1 MNRGLRELRSSKQP
15 PHTERPAAVPDVRP
29 VPPLRYSST
38 GDCILRLLL
47 PILIAAITVAVF
59 SPAMTGQF
67 LNWDDDFMFLLNL
80 GYRGLDADHLKW
92 MFMVGHMGHY
102 QPLAWITLAIDHHFV
117 GMKPELY
124 HVMSVVWHAATAVLF
139 YFLARRLIALGMRHE
154 PLPASSTAP
163 LPVSPNVLCISAT
176 LAALLFS
183 VHPLRVES
191 VAWVTER
198 RDVVSGF
205 FFVAALLTYLRAVS
219 PGLIPIRSHGWHF
232 LCVVCV
238 ALSLMAKAWGMALP
252 IIMLVLD
259 IYPLGRLPGDP
270 RRWRAPDVLRIIYQ
284 KLPALLLAFGAGIAA
299 LLAQRTVDWGVM
311 SLTQHKL
318 DARIAQAI
326 FGMAFYP
333 LRTLLPQDLATIV
346 QIPKG
351 FGLHS
356 NSVLLAAGVVLL
368 VTTVSLLLHRRY
380 PALLAVWVCYLVTV
394 FPVLGVAQSGQQLVA
409 DRYSYL
415 SCLGFPLLLAGAVA
429 VLVRDAS
436 LRWLWSIATAVVC
449 LVVVIFGV
457 MSYRYTTCWR
467 TSESLWAY
475 TVPRVPDSWIARI
488 NYGTAMFIN
497 GKVADAADQLRTATE
512 LNPKSGHAWHNYG
525 VVLSS
530 AGRDAEAEQAFI
542 KAVEFYSAPRSSELQ
557 LGYLYLKQKRFNDAI
572 PKFIEAMPSP
582 DLTAQAHGGLGS
594 CYLGLGQLD
603 AAIAELE
610 MSVRLDPSL
619 QRNKLLLERAL
630 RLREKRSQ

>member
-1 MNRGLRELRSSKQP
+1 MSRGLRELRSSRKPVQ
-15 PHTERPAAVPDVRP
+15 TERPTAAPDVRP
-29 VPPLRYSST
+29 VPLLRYSST

-47 PILIAAITVAVF
+47 PILVAAITIADF

-67 LNWDDDFMFLLNL
+67 LNWDDDFMFQMNL
-80 GYRGLDADHLKW
+80 GYRGLDVDHLKW

-117 GMKPELY
+117 GMKPTLY
-124 HVMSVVWHAATAVLF
+124 HVMSVLWHAATAVLV
-139 YFLARRLIALGMRHE
+139 YFLARRLIALALRTDSA
-154 PLPASSTAP
+154 PAPSSAP
-163 LPVSPNVLCISAT
+163 QSITPNVLCISAA
-176 LAALLFS
+176 LAALLFA

-205 FFVAALLTYLRAVS
+205 FFVAALLSYLRAVS
-219 PGLIPIRSHGWHF
+219 PGRIPIRSHGWHF

-270 RRWRAPDVLRIIYQ
+270 RRWRGDDVIRIVYQ
-284 KLPALLLAFGAGIAA
+284 RVPALLLAFGAGVAA

-318 DARIAQAI
+318 DARIAQAL
-326 FGMAFYP
+326 FGIAFYP
-333 LRTLLPQDLATIV
+333 LRTLWPADLATIV
-346 QIPKG
+346 QIPRG

-356 NSVLLAAGVVLL
+356 SYMLIPVAVAILITGA
-368 VTTVSLLLHRRY
+368 SLLLRRRY

-415 SCLGFPLLLAGAVA
+415 SCLGFPILLAGAVA
-429 VLVRDAS
+429 ALCRDAYP
-436 LRWLWSIATAVVC
+436 RWLWSFATASMCVVIA
-449 LVVVIFGV
+449 IFGV
-457 MSYRYTTCWR
+457 MSYRYATCWR

-488 NYGTAMFIN
+488 NYGTAMFLN
-497 GKVADAADQLRTATE
+497 GKVPQAAEQLRTATE

-557 LGYLYLKQKRFNDAI
+557 LGYLYLKQKRFADAI
-572 PKFIEAMPSP
+572 PKFIEAMPSH

-594 CYLGLGQLD
+594 CYLGMGRLD

-619 QRNKLLLERAL
+619 QRNKRLLERAL
-630 RLREKRSQ
+630 QLREKNSQ

>member
-1 MNRGLRELRSSKQP
+1 MGRGLREIRSSKQP
-15 PHTERPAAVPDVRP
+15 LKSEQLTAVPDVPP
-29 VPPLRYSST
+29 VPPLRFASS
-38 GDCILRLLL
+38 GDRALRVSL
-47 PILIAAITVAVF
+47 PIVIAAVTLVVF
-59 SPAMTGQF
+59 SPARTGEF
-67 LNWDDDFMFLLNL
+67 LNWDDDLNFSNNF
-80 GYRGLDADHLKW
+80 GYRGLDTGHLEW
-92 MFMVGHMGHY
+92 MFTTGHMGHY
-102 QPLAWITLAIDHHFV
+102 QPLAWVTLAIDHHFV
-117 GMKPELY
+117 GMKPNLY
-124 HVMSVVWHAATAVLF
+124 HVTSVLWHTATAVLF
-139 YFLARRLIALGMRHE
+139 YFLARRLIALAMRHE
-154 PLPASSTAP
+154 PVPPPSTAP
-163 LPVSPNVLCISAT
+163 LPISPNLLCIYAT
-176 LAALLFS
+176 MAALLFA

-232 LCVVCV
+232 LCVICI

-259 IYPLGRLPGDP
+259 VYPLGRLPGDP
-270 RRWRAPDVLRIIYQ
+270 RRWRAPDLLRIIYQ
-284 KLPALLLAFGAGIAA
+284 KLPALLLAFGAGVAA
-299 LLAQRTVDWGVM
+299 ILAQRTVDWGVM

-318 DARIAQAI
+318 DARIAQAL
-326 FGMAFYP
+326 FGIAFYP
-333 LRTLLPQDLATIV
+333 LRTLMPRDLATIV

-351 FGLHS
+351 FNLYS
-356 NSVLLAAGVVLL
+356 NSVLLAAGVV
-368 VTTVSLLLHRRY
+368 TTVTAASLLLRRRF
-380 PALLAVWVCYLVTV
+380 PAVLAVWICYLVTV

-429 VLVRDAS
+429 ALGRDEN
-436 LRWLWSIATAVVC
+436 LRRLWSFATAVVC
-449 LVVVIFGV
+449 GAIAIFGV

-467 TSESLWAY
+467 TGELLWAY
-475 TVPRVPDSWIARI
+475 TVPIVPDSWIARI
-488 NYGTAMFIN
+488 NYGTAMFHN
-497 GKVADAADQLRTATE
+497 GKVTEAAEQLGTATTQ
-512 LNPKSGHAWHNYG
+512 NPKSGHAWHNYG

-557 LGYLYLKQKRFNDAI
+557 LGFLYLKQKRYRDAI
-572 PKFIEAMPSP
+572 PRFIEAMASR
-582 DLTAQAHGGLGS
+582 DLAAQAHGGLGS

-610 MSVRLDPSL
+610 MSVTLDPSL
-619 QRNKLLLERAL
+619 QRNKRLLERML
-630 RLREKRSQ
+630 QHREKNSQ